1 MILIQSD
8 RIPYLIHGQ
17 GGPSSGLRTTTTP
30 VLARAWAAL
39 LLRRR
44 RRRVGLGRDE
54 LLEGDPTPLE
64 QRRLFPVRE
73 AFTILKLG

>member
-8 RIPYLIHGQ
+8 RVPDLIHGQ
-17 GGPSSGLRTTTTP
+17 GGPDRRTT
-30 VLARAWAAL
+30 VL
-39 LLRRR
+39 LLRR